1 MSNLRTD
8 YIEKLLK
15 TIEIQRMI
23 LNNSR
28 FFDKKLKEK
37 SSNFI
42 LDGSRDFSLENII
55 LEMLAK
61 ENLTLTQ
68 LKSTCKMLLTFWNEG
83 IGVDVELFWIEL
95 KKHNI
100 DFERNDELKFA
111 LNKNRFRRVD
121 QGFGARRDWNLMK
134 DMQSLKDR
142 FSVSEIEQIG
152 KIIEA
157 DENKRVEILKKCLLK
172 KQIPKSQYLKFG
184 ECWAYLSYCNL
195 FEKYF
200 DQEQK
205 DELSDIHRNF
215 K

>member
-1 MSNLRTD
+1 MNNLRTN

-28 FFDKKLKEK
+28 LFDKKSKEQ
-37 SSNFI
+37 SNNFI
-42 LDGSRDFSLENII
+42 LEGSSDFNLENII

-61 ENLTLTQ
+61 EDLTLTQ

-83 IGVDVELFWIEL
+83 IGVNVELFWAEL

-121 QGFGARRDWNLMK
+121 QGFGARIDWNQMK
-134 DMQSLKDR
+134 NMESVKDR
-142 FSVSEIEQIG
+142 FSVPEIEQID
-152 KIIEA
+152 KIIEE
-157 DENKRVEILKKCLLK
+157 DENKRVGILKKCLLK

-205 DELSDIHRNF
+205 DELYGIWVNF